1 MRLLLA
7 AAATLLAFM
16 PAASADIVCTSHGG
30 CWQTGKQ
37 IVRHGGVYRGLQH
50 TYVSR
55 KDGKTYKRVLRPVA
69 EMVPSPGPQ
78 R

>member
-1 MRLLLA
+1 MRLLL

-16 PAASADIVCTSHGG
+16 PAANADIICTIHGG
-30 CWQTGKQ
+30 CWETGKQ
-37 IVRHGGVYRGLQH
+37 IVRNGGAYRGLQH

-55 KDGKTYKRVLRPVA
+55 KDGKTYKRVLRPVT